1 MTTAH
6 RPTWHAA
13 VGTVKN
19 HGFSSQMVSAKDQI
33 GETRLKFRQVGQA
46 SQSEMA
52 ERNVHEELQKRE
64 FDQLSE
70 KNKMIAMIEQEEK
83 KVDAVNLLKNHAEFA
98 SSAPA
103 DEAKKYNDAD
113 VDYGDGDEDF
123 DSSRFASY

>member
-19 HGFSSQMVSAKDQI
+19 HGFTSQAVSAKDQI
-33 GETRLKFRQVGQA
+33 GETRLKFRQLGQA
-46 SQSEMA
+46 SRSEMA
-52 ERNVHEELQKRE
+52 ERNIREELQKRE

-70 KNKMIAMIEQEEK
+70 KNKMIAMIAQEEK
-83 KVDAVNLLKNHAEFA
+83 KVDAVNLLKNHAEFVQ
-98 SSAPA
+98 SATI

-123 DSSRFASY
+123 DSSR